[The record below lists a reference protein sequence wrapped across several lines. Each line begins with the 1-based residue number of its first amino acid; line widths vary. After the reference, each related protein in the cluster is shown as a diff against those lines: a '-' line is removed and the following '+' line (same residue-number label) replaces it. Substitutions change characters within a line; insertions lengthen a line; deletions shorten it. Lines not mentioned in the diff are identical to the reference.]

1 MTTSGQYSYNPGLGE
16 LVLYSYSGVGI
27 RPTELTQEH
36 MFIARTAAN
45 LLLQRWANQGVNL
58 WKVDLVTVP
67 LVQGQSTYDVD
78 PNTMVMLDAYMVI
91 DDGSGSPTDRIITPI
106 SRTEYASYPNNEMQ
120 GFTTVFWFD
129 RLLSPTV
136 TLWPVP
142 DGTSAQYL
150 KYYRVTRIED
160 SKFVGGQTVDIP
172 PLWLEAF
179 ADGLSFRLARHWKP
193 EMAAGLKTVADESY
207 SIAAVQNI
215 EQSNFYISPMVN
227 GYWRV

>member
-1 MTTSGQYSYNPGLGE
+1 VTTSGTYEFNPSLGE
-16 LVLYSYSGVGI
+16 LTLYAFNNIQI
-27 RPTELTQEH
+27 RPTQLTQEH
-36 MFIARTAAN
+36 MFSARTGSN
-45 LLLQRWANQGVNL
+45 LMLTRWANQGVNL

-67 LVQGQSTYDVD
+67 LVEGQATYDVD
-78 PNTMVMLDAYMVI
+78 ASTMTILDAYITI
-91 DDGSGSPTDRIITPI
+91 DDGSSPPIDRIITPV
-106 SRTEYASYPNNEMQ
+106 SRTEYASYPNKEQQ

-160 SKFVGGQTVDIP
+160 ANWAGGQTVDIP
-172 PLWLEAF
+172 PLWMEAF
-179 ADGLSFRLARHWKP
+179 ADGLSYRLARAWKP
-193 EMAAGLKTVADESY
+193 EMAQGLKMVADESY
-207 SIAAVQNI
+207 LIASTQNI
-215 EQSNFYISPMVN
+215 EQSNFYISPMIN